1 MGHLHQVIAVE
12 QDHRK
17 TTNKV
22 LSETLGVFKRPTVF
36 QGFVKIEKP
45 VKEGEVTP
53 PPEHKKCEYTVGQK
67 LHFLMNHFNKYMD
80 TTYQKEI
87 GNQEAKADIVLPDGT
102 VLGKDLP
109 VSFLLTLETR
119 FTELREVLA
128 NAPTLSV
135 GVHYERVEDMGKGF
149 WITKYPT
156 VTERTEKITEPLVLY
171 QATDKHP
178 AQVDKIV
185 KDVKVSEIRTEF
197 ISGMITSREKADM
210 LERMD
215 DLIIA
220 VKKARHAAN
229 TIKISNAKVAK
240 VFSDYI
246 LGDL

>member
-22 LSETLGVFKRPTVF
+22 LSETLDVFKRPTVF
-36 QGFVKIEKP
+36 QGFVKTEKP
-45 VKEGEVTP
+45 VREGAAVP
-53 PPEHKKCEYTVGQK
+53 PPEHKKCDYTVGQK
-67 LHFLMNHFNKYMD
+67 LHFLMDHFNKYMD

-87 GNQEAKADIVLPDGT
+87 GNQEAKADVVLPDGT
-102 VLGKDLP
+102 TLAKDLP

-119 FTELREVLA
+119 FTELREVFS
-128 NAPTLSV
+128 NTPTLPV
-135 GVHYERVEDMGKGF
+135 GVHYERAEDMGKGF

-156 VTERTEKITEPLVLY
+156 VTERTEKIVEPLVLY
-171 QATDKHP
+171 PADEHHP
-178 AQVDKIV
+178 AQVDKIT
-185 KDVKVSEIRTEF
+185 KDVKISEISTEY

-210 LERMD
+210 LGRMD
-215 DLIIA
+215 DLITA
-220 VKKARHAAN
+220 VKKARHTAN
-229 TIKISNAKVAK
+229 TIKTPSDKIAD